1 MLLLCTDKSCYYC
14 AEHPIRLPV
23 EVFREL
29 SFLPLPLMDHTKEH
43 YQKFADIFWA
53 NTWWKGSSILRSNSL
68 RRCKAE
74 IDREHKGILV
84 KAKVR
89 AVVFCG
95 ECHKPRCI
103 YSNSKLSP
111 QEKVV
116 LDCMKETNLY
126 TCGSPLFSEGTPLA
140 STVITREALTCG
152 SPIETQY
159 YSAVLV
165 HFPPVCYY
173 CGLGEETLSTM
184 MKWKSFGLLMRL
196 FCLCVLYAKVRE
208 SLLFVRGLQMLQ
220 SGPKHRDFMFCI
232 IDLYTVLPFCIAHW
246 AINWN
251 ETFGN

>member
-1 MLLLCTDKSCYYC
+1 MLLLCRAPNHATTVQSTQLGYYC

-29 SFLPLPLMDHTKEH
+29 SFFPLPLLDHTKEH
-43 YQKFADIFWA
+43 YQKFADIFGQK
-53 NTWWKGSSILRSNSL
+53 KGRPSYVPTPSEDARQ
-68 RRCKAE
+68 

-84 KAKVR
+84 KAKVK
-89 AVVFCG
+89 AVVCCG

-140 STVITREALTCG
+140 STVITREALMCG
-152 SPIETQY
+152 SPIKTQY

-173 CGLGEETLSTM
+173 CGLGKETLVDNDE
-184 MKWKSFGLLMRL
+184 MKELRTS
-196 FCLCVLYAKVRE
+196 YAV
-208 SLLFVRGLQMLQ
+208 
-220 SGPKHRDFMFCI
+220 
-232 IDLYTVLPFCIAHW
+232 VLPLCFICKCEGKSPICKRPSNVAKR
-246 AINWN
+246 AKKS
-251 ETFGN
+251 

>member
-1 MLLLCTDKSCYYC
+1 MLLLCTDESCYYCAQTNCATTVHRRIVLLLCTDKSCYYC

-43 YQKFADIFWA
+43 YQKFADIFGQK
-53 NTWWKGSSILRSNSL
+53 KGRPSYVPTPSEDARQ
-68 RRCKAE
+68 

-84 KAKVR
+84 KAKVK
-89 AVVFCG
+89 AVVCCG

-140 STVITREALTCG
+140 STVIMREAFTCG

-165 HFPPVCYY
+165 HFLQCVITVVWAKKP
-173 CGLGEETLSTM
+173 LSTM
-184 MKWKSFGLLMRL
+184 MK
-196 FCLCVLYAKVRE
+196 
-208 SLLFVRGLQMLQ
+208 
-220 SGPKHRDFMFCI
+220 
-232 IDLYTVLPFCIAHW
+232 
-246 AINWN
+246 
-251 ETFGN
+251 